1 MHQAAA
7 TTKRLWTGTDA
18 LLLFTATIWGANY
31 SIIKV
36 ILRHISPRAF
46 IAVRLT
52 LATLVFIAAIAIS
65 RRFRARGPRGND
77 AVRETIADITPGGD
91 DTLAIFRTSRLNRR
105 DWLLLGVLGFIG
117 HFMYQAF
124 FIEGLA
130 RTSVANASLL
140 IGCTPMAV
148 SLANA
153 ALGLERLNKM
163 HWIGTALSLAG
174 IYVVVGRA
182 NGAGGASLTGDVIMA
197 IAVCCW
203 VCYTLMG
210 KELLRRHSPLIVT
223 GYSMAIGAVFYLIF
237 SARDVWNTEWA
248 RLTRGDWLGIAY
260 ATLLSFNV
268 AYILWYAGV
277 QRLGSART
285 ALYSNLVPIV
295 SLIVAALW
303 LGEAIGW
310 TKAAGA
316 SAVLIGLALTRVR
329 LPASGDTSQAR

>member
-1 MHQAAA
+1 M
-7 TTKRLWTGTDA
+7 
-18 LLLFTATIWGANY
+18 
-31 SIIKV
+31 
-36 ILRHISPRAF
+36 
-46 IAVRLT
+46 RLT
-52 LATLVFIAAIAIS
+52 LATLVFVAAIAIS
-65 RRFRARGPRGND
+65 RRFRARGRAATTRCARPS
-77 AVRETIADITPGGD
+77 P
-91 DTLAIFRTSRLNRR
+91 TSRRAATTRSPSSAPRRSSRR

-197 IAVCCW
+197 IAVWCW

-237 SARDVWNTEWA
+237 SARDVWNTDWA
-248 RLTRGDWLGIAY
+248 RITTGDWLGIALRH
-260 ATLLSFNV
+260 AAV
-268 AYILWYAGV
+268 V
-277 QRLGSART
+277 QRGLYPVVRGRPAPRQRAHGALFQPGADRLADRRRPVARRSDR
-285 ALYSNLVPIV
+285 LDES
-295 SLIVAALW
+295 
-303 LGEAIGW
+303 GG
-310 TKAAGA
+310 
-316 SAVLIGLALTRVR
+316 GLRRADRSGPTRVR
-329 LPASGDTSQAR
+329 LPASGDDRPALG

>member
-1 MHQAAA
+1 VHQAAA
-7 TTKRLWTGTDA
+7 TSKRIWTGTDA

-31 SIIKV
+31 SIVKV
-36 ILRHISPRAF
+36 VLRHMSPRTF
-46 IAVRLT
+46 IALRLT
-52 LATLVFIAAIAIS
+52 MATLVFLAAIAIS

-77 AVRETIADITPGGD
+77 PVRETIADITPGGD
-91 DTLAIFRTSRLNRR
+91 STLAIFRTSTTLSRR
-105 DWLLLGVLGFIG
+105 DWMLLVVLGIIG
-117 HFMYQAF
+117 HFLYQAF

-153 ALGLERLNKM
+153 ALGLERLNRM

-174 IYVVVGRA
+174 IYLVVGRA
-182 NGAGGASLTGDVIMA
+182 NGAGGASLTGDVIMT

-203 VCYTLMG
+203 VCYTLLG

-223 GYSMAIGAVFYLIF
+223 GYSMAIGAVFYIIF
-237 SARDVWNTEWA
+237 SARDVWNTDWA
-248 RLTRGDWLGIAY
+248 RVTTGDWIGMAY

-285 ALYSNLVPIV
+285 SLYSNLVPIV

-310 TKAAGA
+310 TKAVGA
-316 SAVLIGLALTRVR
+316 AAVLTGLALTRVR
-329 LPASGDTSQAR
+329 LPQSGSNA

>member
-1 MHQAAA
+1 M
-7 TTKRLWTGTDA
+7 
-18 LLLFTATIWGANY
+18 LLA
-31 SIIKV
+31 
-36 ILRHISPRAF
+36 
-46 IAVRLT
+46 
-52 LATLVFIAAIAIS
+52 
-65 RRFRARGPRGND
+65 
-77 AVRETIADITPGGD
+77 
-91 DTLAIFRTSRLNRR
+91 
-105 DWLLLGVLGFIG
+105 VLGFIG
-117 HFMYQAF
+117 HFLYQAF

-153 ALGLERLNKM
+153 ALGLERLNRM

-174 IYVVVGRA
+174 IYLVVGRA

-203 VCYTLMG
+203 VCYTLLG

-223 GYSMAIGAVFYLIF
+223 GYSMAIGTVFYVIF
-237 SARDVWNTEWA
+237 SARDVVNT
-248 RLTRGDWLGIAY
+248 DWSRVTTGAWVGIAY

-285 ALYSNLVPIV
+285 SVYSNLVPIV

-310 TKAAGA
+310 TKATGA
-316 SAVLIGLALTRVR
+316 AAVLIGLALTRVR
-329 LPASGDTSQAR
+329 LPAQS

>member
-1 MHQAAA
+1 VHQVTS
-7 TTKRLWTGTDA
+7 TTKRAWTGTDA
-18 LLLFTATIWGANY
+18 LLLFTATIWGVNY

-36 ILRHISPRAF
+36 VLRHISPRAF
-46 IAVRLT
+46 IALRLT
-52 LATLVFIAAIAIS
+52 FATLVFLAAIAIS

-77 AVRETIADITPGGD
+77 PVRETIADITPGGD
-91 DTLAIFRTSRLNRR
+91 DTLAIFRTSTTLSRR
-105 DWLLLGVLGFIG
+105 DWMLLVVLGFIG
-117 HFMYQAF
+117 HFLYQAF

-153 ALGLERLNKM
+153 ALGLERLSRM
-163 HWIGTALSLAG
+163 HWIGTALSLGG
-174 IYVVVGRA
+174 IYLVVGRA
-182 NGAGGASLTGDVIMA
+182 NGAGGASLAGDVIMA

-203 VCYTLMG
+203 VCYTLLG

-223 GYSMAIGAVFYLIF
+223 GYSMAIGAVFYVIF
-237 SARDVWNTEWA
+237 SARDVWNTDW
-248 RLTRGDWLGIAY
+248 TRVTTGDWTGIAY

-285 ALYSNLVPIV
+285 SLYSNLVPIV
-295 SLIVAALW
+295 SLITAAVW

-316 SAVLIGLALTRVR
+316 AAVLTGLALTRVR
-329 LPASGDTSQAR
+329 LPDSSQAR

>member
-1 MHQAAA
+1 VHHAA
-7 TTKRLWTGTDA
+7 TSKRIWTGTDV

-31 SIIKV
+31 SVIKV
-36 ILRHISPRAF
+36 VLQHISPRAF
-46 IAVRLT
+46 IALRLT
-52 LATLVFIAAIAIS
+52 LATLVFLAAITIS
-65 RRFRARGPRGND
+65 RRFRARGPRGSD
-77 AVRETIADITPGGD
+77 PVRETIADITPGGD
-91 DTLAIFRTSRLNRR
+91 STLAIFRTSQLNRR
-105 DWLLLGVLGFIG
+105 DWMLLAVLGFIG
-117 HFMYQAF
+117 HFLYQAF

-153 ALGLERLNKM
+153 ALGTERLNRM

-182 NGAGGASLTGDVIMA
+182 NGAGGASLAGDVIMA

-203 VCYTLMG
+203 VCYTLLG

-223 GYSMAIGAVFYLIF
+223 GYSMAIGAVFYVIF
-237 SARDVWNTEWA
+237 SARDVWNTDWA
-248 RLTRGDWLGIAY
+248 RVTTGDWLGIAY

-285 ALYSNLVPIV
+285 SLYSNLVPIV

-316 SAVLIGLALTRVR
+316 AAVLIGLALTRVR
-329 LPASGDTSQAR
+329 LSASGDAR